1 MRLAS
6 IYRPYGDLS
15 LVKMHKKSSFK
26 PENDGPYP
34 IAEAKLIG
42 ELIKSP
48 AQSGLDIRQ
57 ADHCDNQQKP
67 VPAQHGYSSQ
77 MVLHAQQAH

>member
-15 LVKMHKKSSFK
+15 LVKMHKKSFK
-26 PENDGPYP
+26 PENEGPRR
-34 IAEAKLIG
+34 IAEAQLIG

-48 AQSGLDIRQ
+48 YPSGLDIRQ
-57 ADHCDNQQKP
+57 TDHCDNQQKP
-67 VPAQHGYSSQ
+67 VPVQHGYSSQ